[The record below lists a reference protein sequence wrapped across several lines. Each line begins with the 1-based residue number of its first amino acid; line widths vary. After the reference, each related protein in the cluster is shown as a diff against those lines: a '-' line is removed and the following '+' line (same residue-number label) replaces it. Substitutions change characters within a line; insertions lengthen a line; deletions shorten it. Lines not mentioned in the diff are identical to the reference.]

1 VLSVVGGPQ
10 HRVGSHR
17 QFVLLANDLAA
28 QGYAVMRFDYRGMGD
43 STGEPRTFE
52 NVGEDLRNAVDHFL
66 SRVPEVTEV
75 VIWGLCDAASAALF
89 YAHLDPRVTGMVL
102 LNPWVRTAQGE
113 ARTYLKHYYLRHAF
127 SAAPWAKLLR
137 GQFDLAGSA
146 AYFVR
151 NLRQAGAGGTPALPE
166 RMARGL
172 ARFKGRV
179 LFILSGNDLTAKE
192 FSDMAAGSKRWRR
205 LLQSP
210 KVVQRR
216 LPMRATPFAPGLARP
231 GLELDLRMVAFD
243 QARSMAALISRRSS
257 AAAASSACRARPARP
272 EFGWNPRSVDACA
285 LIRRRPARD
294 WEIPAT

>member
-1 VLSVVGGPQ
+1 MTIARQPVAFACGQDWLLGVITRPEKPRSRGVVIAVGGPQ
-10 HRVGSHR
+10 YRAGSHR

-52 NVGEDLRNAVDHFL
+52 KVGEDLRSAVDHFL
-66 SRVPEVTEV
+66 AKVPEVTEV

-127 SAAPWAKLLR
+127 TAAPWAKLLR

-146 AYFVR
+146 VSFVR
-151 NLRQAGAGGTPALPE
+151 NLRKAGAGGTPALPE
-166 RMARGL
+166 RMAQGL

-179 LFILSGNDLTAKE
+179 LLILSGNDLTAKE
-192 FSDMAAGSKRWRR
+192 FSDMAAGSTRWRR

-210 KVVQRR
+210 KVVQHR
-216 LPMRATPFAPGLARP
+216 LADASHTF
-231 GLELDLRMVAFD
+231 
-243 QARSMAALISRRSS
+243 SRRDWRDQVSS
-257 AAAASSACRARPARP
+257 WTS
-272 EFGWNPRSVDACA
+272 GWLRS
-285 LIRRRPARD
+285 
-294 WEIPAT
+294 